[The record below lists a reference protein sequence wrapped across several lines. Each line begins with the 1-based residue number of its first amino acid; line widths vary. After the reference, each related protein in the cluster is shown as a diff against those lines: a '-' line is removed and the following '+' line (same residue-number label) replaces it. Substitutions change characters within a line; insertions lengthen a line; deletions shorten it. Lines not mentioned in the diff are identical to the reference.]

1 MADFSFTSLMIWTR
15 LAFTFNLIYQS
26 VVEEFKKEN
35 ITIPQFEIIACLNR
49 KNGLTLSEIAD
60 RLLVT
65 SGNITG
71 IVDRLEREEIVF
83 REREVKDR
91 RVIRAKLTPKGAKI
105 YKKII
110 PIYKKKVSEI
120 LQILTKDEMRSLQH
134 FLKKIGNKLKTN

>member
-1 MADFSFTSLMIWTR
+1 MIWTR
-15 LAFTFNLIYQS
+15 LAFTFNLIYQT

-71 IVDRLEREEIVF
+71 IVDRLEREGIVF

>member
-1 MADFSFTSLMIWTR
+1 LADFSFTSLMIWTR

-71 IVDRLEREEIVF
+71 IVDRLEREGIVF

-91 RVIRAKLTPKGAKI
+91 RVIRAKLTAKGAKI

-134 FLKKIGNKLKTN
+134 FLKKIGNKLKPK

>member
-1 MADFSFTSLMIWTR
+1 
-15 LAFTFNLIYQS
+15 
-26 VVEEFKKEN
+26 
-35 ITIPQFEIIACLNR
+35 
-49 KNGLTLSEIAD
+49 
-60 RLLVT
+60 VT

-71 IVDRLEREEIVF
+71 IVDRLEREGIVF